1 MQKTE
6 KSVVWILFAG
16 KPEKF
21 PASQLLSGIFNGCY
35 KANMK

>member
-1 MQKTE
+1 MRKTE

-21 PASQLLSGIFNGCY
+21 PASQFRQAFLMAVI
-35 KANMK
+35 KQI

>member
-1 MQKTE
+1 MRKTE

-21 PASQLLSGIFNGCY
+21 PASQLCQAFLMAVI
-35 KANMK
+35 KQI